1 MPTDLSEFR
10 VGSSLSIIIP
20 TWQEAPLIGDA
31 VRSAR
36 RLGDEVIVVD
46 GRSPDGTAARAAE
59 AGAKVILAPKGRG
72 VQLHAGAIA
81 ARGNV
86 LLFLHAD
93 ARLPARARLAI
104 FAHLKD
110 PRVIGGNFL
119 IRFWPES
126 WFTRLLVPANDRR
139 RRLTHRFY
147 GDSGIFVRR
156 PNYFRLGGFEPWPV
170 MHDYAFS
177 ARMHRAGR
185 TAYIRDPAVLA
196 SARRFEGR
204 ELRTLARWVAIQGLY
219 WLFVPP
225 RVLGRLYPDVRG
237 DRPQQFIEE
246 WRSVASETEVS
257 SGGAGRR
264 LPSRVRPHRPP
275 VLQS

>member
-1 MPTDLSEFR
+1 MPPSNK
-10 VGSSLSIIIP
+10 GSSLSIIIP

-36 RLGDEVIVVD
+36 PLGDEVIVVD

-59 AGAKVILAPKGRG
+59 AGAKVILATKGRG

-81 ARGNV
+81 ARGDA

-93 ARLPARARLAI
+93 ARLPAQARLAI
-104 FAHLKD
+104 LAHLGD

-156 PNYFRLGGFEPWPV
+156 LDYFRLGGFKPWPV

-204 ELRTLARWVAIQGLY
+204 ELRTLARWIAIQGFY

-237 DRPQQFIEE
+237 ERSREFIDHWRGIAETKRFQLGGIERPAAEG
-246 WRSVASETEVS
+246 SA
-257 SGGAGRR
+257 A
-264 LPSRVRPHRPP
+264 
-275 VLQS
+275 